1 MATVQL
7 ASTTRQN
14 YPHTDRISCAPLRP
28 AIGGQAGR
36 ARVAAVAVAVYA
48 VLAVASRPS
57 RFVVPSRRFLSHSGT
72 LIPHRAVS
80 LRWPLAQCGER
91 EPLIG
96 VRFSDRS
103 RVPCWSRTLPARTS
117 PRFLADLSGFWRS
130 GYWTKLKRMLKCV
143 SVGYE
148 KTLRG
153 CTRTGS
159 QA

>member
-1 MATVQL
+1 MATAQL

-14 YPHTDRISCAPLRP
+14 YPHTDRIWCAPLP
-28 AIGGQAGR
+28 AAIGGQSGKPRSHRCNTALSC

-57 RFVVPSRRFLSHSGT
+57 RFVVPSRRFLSRSGT

-80 LRWPLAQCGER
+80 LRWPLAQCGKR

-117 PRFLADLSGFWRS
+117 SAISRGFVRLPAL
-130 GYWTKLKRMLKCV
+130 GVLD
-143 SVGYE
+143 
-148 KTLRG
+148 
-153 CTRTGS
+153 
-159 QA
+159 QD